1 MPCSAMVKQNFIY
14 FFSSIYSHI
23 LEENHILY
31 NMKRKKNCLLAA
43 MLCFI
48 ASFCPAEEMLSLLL
62 AGYLRNS
69 LELQKLSAEAQ
80 KQLLAQK
87 STEISNGF
95 SFSISSGTIR
105 IRPGSDSYVT
115 FEPSASISIP
125 QASNLKFT
133 ISTSMRFDDDDTN
146 RTFSTTKLSA
156 SIDLYSDAM
165 QKRKIT
171 LLKAERSVLEAR
183 RKLQDGYLS
192 AEKDFYTSIKKLY
205 NTAIDITT
213 AQKDLYDDQLSL
225 ETLKAQGYKK
235 TSPKYRSANMKVLSD
250 QRSIQ
255 IKQRELERE
264 TKIFASKCG
273 VSYDG
278 SDALS
283 FLPRAI
289 PDVQAVDVLSFGKE
303 NYAGIESAVWT
314 KHINELSR
322 EADKTVN
329 ISANAGYTFNNDIA
343 DSDTVDAGA
352 TFKWHD
358 TGLNVTTGVSIPVEG
373 EDKMPIYSLGLS
385 FTPNPFRLAKISEQ
399 EKQLDKEQ
407 EDIAIKSAEN
417 SYDTSVISQQTALED
432 LLWTR
437 KTNEELYDMYVEQEK
452 ELAKY
457 FKSGVI
463 TESEYRSAQ
472 VNKENYHIK
481 LIINAIDVILY
492 NQETTLLFHR
502 DEELYNGREKQN

>member
-1 MPCSAMVKQNFIY
+1 
-14 FFSSIYSHI
+14 
-23 LEENHILY
+23 
-31 NMKRKKNCLLAA
+31 
-43 MLCFI
+43 
-48 ASFCPAEEMLSLLL
+48 
-62 AGYLRNS
+62 
-69 LELQKLSAEAQ
+69 
-80 KQLLAQK
+80 
-87 STEISNGF
+87 
-95 SFSISSGTIR
+95 
-105 IRPGSDSYVT
+105 
-115 FEPSASISIP
+115 
-125 QASNLKFT
+125 
-133 ISTSMRFDDDDTN
+133 MRFDDDDTN

-352 TFKWHD
+352 TFKLERHHWREHSRGRRGQD
-358 TGLNVTTGVSIPVEG
+358 AHLFARTFLYA
-373 EDKMPIYSLGLS
+373 KSLPPCQDFG
-385 FTPNPFRLAKISEQ
+385 AGK
-399 EKQLDKEQ
+399 
-407 EDIAIKSAEN
+407 AA
-417 SYDTSVISQQTALED
+417 
-432 LLWTR
+432 
-437 KTNEELYDMYVEQEK
+437 
-452 ELAKY
+452 
-457 FKSGVI
+457 
-463 TESEYRSAQ
+463 
-472 VNKENYHIK
+472 
-481 LIINAIDVILY
+481 
-492 NQETTLLFHR
+492 
-502 DEELYNGREKQN
+502 